1 MMDRLLTFAEKT
13 RQRGPGYVRD
23 LLTHHAR
30 ATRYRLGS
38 LSRRVT
44 PGSLLGTAPRPMF
57 HFATDDVCSIVSAVP
72 ESIRRTILLEAEQY
86 LQQRFFF
93 RGLPEVHFQEAV
105 DWNFAPEG
113 NTSWSWDLNRHR
125 SFLTLGTAHHYAGGP
140 PDAGESPGG
149 SPFKDKLIQLWS
161 DWMQR
166 NPAGQGQN
174 WRSPFEVAARLRNW
188 TWAYFLLLASSEV
201 SPLFLHKAWRGLRD
215 HAEYLAEHME
225 YHWPNNHLLLEAVS
239 LYEFAVIFKEHGG
252 ERYLAL
258 ASRVLEAQV
267 KLQILGDGVHSELCP
282 MYHDIVATELNAF
295 TLLCRRL
302 GKSLPLAMEE
312 RIFSMRRFS
321 TALRRNDGS
330 IPLLGDSSFP
340 DTCLRFDASSPIVS
354 DLTYWLR
361 PEKLSARGLSRT
373 AERPVSLE
381 LFTEAGYGML
391 RSDKQQTHLTFDF
404 GPFSRC
410 AAANHGHSDA
420 LSFELHA
427 AGRPWIVDSG
437 FFYSWNIAQ
446 EGAARRCDKMQVG
459 NPDRHQ
465 YFRSAAAHNTL
476 VIDGREQN
484 ELSVRRE
491 VGGQAR
497 VRLNNYRSNSNEA
510 AIGAEVEPFWST
522 GDAIHSREISLNQAG
537 EVTMRDRVMGC
548 STHQLQWLLHFAVDL
563 EVELQDATTIVA
575 WHNDDVLVCELCSS
589 GPAPLLRLVRGED
602 VAFQGWV
609 ATSSARIAPSWVL
622 VAEMEGQMPIELN
635 FKIRISTRSK
645 LKESSD
651 LRQEPDLPMPE
662 LAGAQV

>member
-1 MMDRLLTFAEKT
+1 MMNRLLTFAEKT

-30 ATRYRLGS
+30 ATRYRLGRF
-38 LSRRVT
+38 SRRVT
-44 PGSLLGTAPRPMF
+44 PGALVGTAPRPMF

-72 ESIRRTILLEAEQY
+72 ESIRGTILLEAEQY
-86 LQQRFFF
+86 LQQRFSF
-93 RGLPEVHFQEAV
+93 RGLPAVHFQAAI
-105 DWNFAPEG
+105 DWDFAPEG

-125 SFLTLGTAHHYAGGP
+125 SFLTLGTAHHYAG
-140 PDAGESPGG
+140 ESGDG
-149 SPFKDKLIQLWS
+149 SPFKDKLIQMWS

-188 TWAYFLLLASSEV
+188 TWAYFLLMASSDV

-215 HAEYLAEHME
+215 HAEHLAEHLE

-252 ERYLAL
+252 GRHLAL

-267 KLQILGDGVHSELCP
+267 ELQVLGDGVHSELCA
-282 MYHDIVATELNAF
+282 MYHDIVASELNAF
-295 TLLCRRL
+295 ALLCRRL
-302 GKSLPLAMEE
+302 GESLPLAMEE

-321 TALRRNDGS
+321 AALRRNDGS

-340 DTCLRFDASSPIVS
+340 DTCLRFDASPPIVS

-361 PEKLSARGLSRT
+361 QEKPSAIELSRT
-373 AERPVSLE
+373 AKRLVSLE
-381 LFTEAGYGML
+381 LFPEAGYGML
-391 RSDKQQTHLTFDF
+391 RSTTQQTHLTFDF

-437 FFYSWNIAQ
+437 FFYSWNIVQ
-446 EGAARRCDKMQVG
+446 EGAAPRYDKVQIG
-459 NPDRHQ
+459 DPHGRQ

-484 ELSVRRE
+484 ELSDRRD

-497 VRLNNYRSNSNEA
+497 VRLNNYRSNSDEVA
-510 AIGAEVEPFWST
+510 VGAEVEPFWSA

-537 EVTMRDRVMGC
+537 EVTIRDQVRGC

-575 WHNDDVLVCELCSS
+575 WHNNDVLVCELCSS
-589 GPAPLLRLVRGED
+589 GPTPLLRLVRGQNLP
-602 VAFQGWV
+602 FQGWV

-622 VAEMEGQMPIELN
+622 VAEMEGQLPVELN
-635 FKIRISTRSK
+635 FKIRISTRGK

-651 LRQEPDLPMPE
+651 VRQELDLPLPE